1 MRAPPR
7 VEVALLSKR
16 RVIPCLLSLAA
27 IVSLAA
33 PASATSLVRRGIEDL
48 TRDNETVVQASVLDI
63 HSYWNAAHTFIFT
76 DVHVRASAKFKG
88 APADELNF
96 TVMGGTVG
104 QTTTLIVGGP
114 DLAPGSDYVL
124 FLSHTDLPGAPWLLT
139 VRDLCQGVFAVRN
152 GRAFSQAIGEPLL
165 PDAQGIAETPGGA
178 DGLPLGTLAQ
188 QIHDAR

>member
-1 MRAPPR
+1 
-7 VEVALLSKR
+7 VEFKR
-16 RVIPCLLSLAA
+16 RVFPYVLSLAA
-27 IVSLAA
+27 IVSLAP
-33 PASATSLVRRGIEDL
+33 PAAATSLVRRGIENL

-76 DVHVRASAKFKG
+76 DVHVRASAKLKG
-88 APADELNF
+88 APADDLNF

-104 QTTTLIVGGP
+104 PTTTLIVGGP
-114 DLAPGSDYVL
+114 DLAPGSEYVL
-124 FLSHTDLPGAPWLLT
+124 FLSHTDLPGTPGLLT

-165 PDAQGIAETPGGA
+165 PDAQGSADVPGGA
-178 DGLPLGTLAQ
+178 DGLPLETLAR